1 MDSLLLLLIGFIA
14 ALVFG
19 LAIGMAVLFRR
30 GPGRSVQSVHSTI
43 EGMRAIGDLSVFKV
57 YTKEI
62 VTELDHSWGEFGKKY
77 LDWIYSSKKMAMIFE
92 FEIDFRYDLRT
103 REFEIVETT
112 PGAFIIR
119 MPPCFHQISIRN
131 IEFYDEQRSRLL
143 PWLLPDLLNSF
154 LGKGFTE
161 EDRNRLVN
169 AATNH
174 ARERATTMIGNLANE
189 VEASAKQTLSAIAKS
204 FGAQTVS
211 FVFQASVQPL
221 SQISME
227 RSLGVLPGAPLPAAL
242 AAGLPVTP
250 DTVPR

>member
-1 MDSLLLLLIGFIA
+1 MDSIILLSLGFLLALLL
-14 ALVFG
+14 ALVI
-19 LAIGMAVLFRR
+19 AVVVLFRR
-30 GPGRSVQSVHSTI
+30 SGKGQSLQTIHSTI
-43 EGMRAIGDLSVFKV
+43 EGMRAVGDLSVFKV

-62 VTELDHSWGEFGKKY
+62 VTELDHSWGDFGKKY

-143 PWLLPDLLNSF
+143 PWLLPDLLNGF

-161 EDRNRLVN
+161 EDRNRLVG
-169 AATNH
+169 AATGH
-174 ARERATTMIGNLANE
+174 ARARATAMISNLSGE
-189 VEASAKQTLSAIAKS
+189 VEASAKQTLSAIARS
-204 FGAQTVS
+204 FGAQNVS
-211 FVFQASVQPL
+211 FVFKPTDASS
-221 SQISME
+221 SQISIE
-227 RSLGVLPGAPLPAAL
+227 QGKALQDLRQPLPASI
-242 AAGLPVTP
+242 TSE
-250 DTVPR
+250 TERQPR

>member
-14 ALVFG
+14 ALVVG
-19 LAIGMAVLFRR
+19 LAIGVAVLFRR
-30 GPGRSVQSVHSTI
+30 GPGQSVQSIHSTI

-169 AATNH
+169 AATSH

-204 FGAQTVS
+204 FGAQSVS
-211 FVFQASVQPL
+211 FVFQATMQPL

-227 RSLGVLPGAPLPAAL
+227 RSLGVLPGAPLPGAL
-242 AAGLPVTP
+242 AAGVPVTP
-250 DTVPR
+250 DSVPR